1 MPQLELHRVSRRR
14 EAWERLKSDGIR
26 DSLSPEKAA
35 GLLRAWKA
43 SPVEERHREEEE
55 EADLEGPWARSDSL
69 GGRCYRSV
77 LLEI

>member
-14 EAWERLKSDGIR
+14 EAWERLKSDGVQ

-35 GLLRAWKA
+35 GYYEPGRQVQLKKGIGRK
-43 SPVEERHREEEE
+43 EE
-55 EADLEGPWARSDSL
+55 EADLEAHGHRSDSL